1 MHKFLKIVV
10 AILSLVGIVSLFR
23 IIAEGNEGMKRAFA
37 SGDTTLFEPMA
48 WVAYIIL
55 ALTLVLVIFFVLK
68 GLFTHTA
75 TLKSTLIGVGIFLA
89 ILAIAYLVSGG
100 DERAYFYN
108 NMEATANESQLVG
121 SGLIAFYILAVIA
134 VLSMVF
140 TGIKKM
146 IK

>member
-10 AILSLVGIVSLFR
+10 ALLSLIGIVSLFR
-23 IIAEGNEGMKRAFA
+23 IIAEGNEGMKKAFA

-55 ALTLVLVIFFVLK
+55 ALTLVLVVFFVLK
-68 GLFTHTA
+68 GLFTHTSS
-75 TLKSTLIGVGIFLA
+75 LKSTLIGVGVFLA
-89 ILAIAYLVSGG
+89 ILAIAFVVSAG

-108 NMEATANESQLVG
+108 NMQATANESQLVG
-121 SGLIAFYILAVIA
+121 GGLIAFYVLAVIA

-146 IK
+146 IR

>member
-23 IIAEGNEGMKRAFA
+23 IIAEGNDGMKRAFA

-48 WVAYIIL
+48 WVAYITL

-75 TLKSTLIGVGIFLA
+75 TLKSTLIGVGVFLA
-89 ILAIAYLVSGG
+89 ILAIAFLVSGG
-100 DERAYFYN
+100 DEREYVYN
-108 NMEATANESQLVG
+108 NMKVTSNESQLVG